1 MSVTLSD
8 GDVAQL
14 ARQAMNLL
22 DPDVDVRIEPGV
34 SADPYRLA
42 PASWTVRPL
51 FERAPT
57 FGIRLRAG
65 MTPPQALAALVT
77 GLSDG
82 VAQSPRFWA
91 RVFPTCGEHEHASE
105 AVVEDEVVVLRCPV
119 EDLVRA
125 RLVPDTA

>member
-1 MSVTLSD
+1 MPVTLSD

-57 FGIRLRAG
+57 FGIRLQAG
-65 MTPPQALAALVT
+65 MSPATALAALVT

-82 VAQSPRFWA
+82 VTQSPRFWA
-91 RVFPTCGEHEHASE
+91 RVFPTCGDHEHASE
-105 AVVEDEVVVLRCPV
+105 PVLEGGEVVLRCPV
-119 EDLVRA
+119 SGVERA
-125 RLVPDTA
+125 RLVPETA